1 MTLKEYENTLH
12 AVFNCDC
19 SLSAIG
25 RGVVS
30 VIATVMFSKHTSNCK
45 ITIAE
50 IAASVNVS
58 PRTVKYAMRELKN
71 KGVVSVTARDGG
83 ANVYKLNVRGCV

>member
-1 MTLKEYENTLH
+1 MTLKEYENALH

>member
-30 VIATVMFSKHTSNCK
+30 VIATAMFSKHTSDCK

-50 IAASVNVS
+50 IS